1 MDFKTDYVSVSRQG
15 LYNIVPEFG
24 IPMKL
29 VRQIK
34 LCLNATY
41 SRIRVGKY
49 LPEMFPVKNGL
60 KQGKHLSS
68 LFFNISF
75 EYALRRVKVNQD
87 VEVFLFCLKHKNF
100 VIK

>member
-1 MDFKTDYVSVSRQG
+1 
-15 LYNIVPEFG
+15 
-24 IPMKL
+24 MKL
-29 VRQIK
+29 VRPKK
-34 LCLNATY
+34 LRLNVIC
-41 SRIRVGKY
+41 SRVRVSKR
-49 LPEMFPVKNGL
+49 LSEMFPVKNGL